1 MPARL
6 RNRELSSTPFK
17 LSHGSGGQTRCALHS
32 QLLSNTCFM
41 TRTIELNTDRLC
53 LRQWRDE
60 DREPFA
66 EVNADPRVM
75 EFFPSVL
82 SRAESDALMDRCQ
95 SLITERGGGASGL
108 WKKGRI
114 MNSSAS
120 LTSIDLHMIFL
131 FHLVSRSA
139 GVSASIIGVRDTRQK
154 PRKPLCAP
162 ASRN

>member
-1 MPARL
+1 
-6 RNRELSSTPFK
+6 
-17 LSHGSGGQTRCALHS
+17 
-32 QLLSNTCFM
+32 M

-95 SLITERGGGASGL
+95 SLITERGAGL
-108 WKKGRI
+108 LGCGKKGE
-114 MNSSAS
+114 
-120 LTSIDLHMIFL
+120 
-131 FHLVSRSA
+131 
-139 GVSASIIGVRDTRQK
+139 
-154 PRKPLCAP
+154 
-162 ASRN
+162 